1 MAEQNQQ
8 TVEQM
13 AESSTPGIHL
23 SIRVQSGP
31 HCLLSKIF
39 FTPLCV
45 SFAGLFLRVC
55 ERDSRVSEQHVLE
68 KALISD
74 KSGNGGMEVDSG
86 SPVSL
91 CEEFNAKYVTFFVSM
106 GNSSACEVQP
116 AQQNAFCQFIDLIFC
131 VLCKWIV
138 FFLMLCVCFVI
149 LNAIVLCNFFCASV
163 SRPLSFY

>member
-68 KALISD
+68 KVHLMVVIND
-74 KSGNGGMEVDSG
+74 RTPIELHV
-86 SPVSL
+86 L
-91 CEEFNAKYVTFFVSM
+91 FFFFGRS
-106 GNSSACEVQP
+106 VQLL
-116 AQQNAFCQFIDLIFC
+116 A
-131 VLCKWIV
+131 
-138 FFLMLCVCFVI
+138 
-149 LNAIVLCNFFCASV
+149 
-163 SRPLSFY
+163 